1 MTREETEA
9 LFARRQAAFNRH
21 DAAAL
26 AADHALTCVVESPT
40 AAGTVSGR
48 EAIAD
53 VYRAWFKA
61 FPDFEF
67 RHGDL
72 LVDGNRVALVST
84 AAGTNAAGFLGLPAT
99 GKRFK
104 FPVICV
110 YRFEGS
116 EIVHEQRVY
125 DFSGM
130 LIQIGMLKAKPA

>member
-1 MTREETEA
+1 MTREQAEA
-9 LFARRQAAFNRH
+9 LFARRQAAFNRL

-26 AADHALTCVVESPT
+26 AADHASDGVVESPT

-67 RHGDL
+67 RHIELVVEGD
-72 LVDGNRVALVST
+72 RVALVAT
-84 AAGTNAAGFLGLPAT
+84 ASGTNAAGFMGLPAT

-104 FPVICV
+104 FPVVCV
-110 YRFEGS
+110 YRFEAS